1 MVTDTWAG
9 ARMRARCLR
18 TAPQRPRPG
27 GRPSRRQ
34 KPKPRKSR
42 VGAPRRSPRRPQPV
56 EAPTAL
62 PSPSRRPP
70 TAKAP
75 HFLPAAPEWRGGGG
89 GPRPAPPPPPPPRRS
104 GAAVR
109 PQPPGRTPHD
119 PASGCRRRAAP
130 PPKVEHP
137 GLRVPRRGRVPRR
150 ARRSWCRAV
159 HSDSLLDGL
168 CRRLGDLPAHG
179 RALSPQRSAPGL
191 PGRPAPWQQQHTKD
205 LLNDFGCC

>member
-62 PSPSRRPP
+62 PSPS
-70 TAKAP
+70 
-75 HFLPAAPEWRGGGG
+75 
-89 GPRPAPPPPPPPRRS
+89 S
-104 GAAVR
+104 GTAVR